1 MRLFL
6 KFGLALLWSIAL
18 AFYLSGCV
26 DVDNTNIAPVDQ
38 RSTTRFIN
46 LSSTLG
52 TVSIKVDGG
61 VVASIGYESASDYLN
76 IAAGARKFKFS
87 YNNVEDTLT
96 TALSHDMKYSVFCV
110 YDPLNG
116 DTARSYSFASER
128 RTYTGTQAYVPGSA
142 LVRFIN
148 LSRDT
153 TAASVTFK
161 LIDTV
166 AATEDTV
173 QSDIA
178 FGGATPYIQANIV
191 NRPQFLVYNL
201 LNDTLAVP
209 TNLTEGRFSVVL
221 FGNKL
226 GSTLEVKVYKED

>member
-6 KFGLALLWSIAL
+6 KFGLALLLSIVLAL
-18 AFYLSGCV
+18 YLSGCV
-26 DVDNTNIAPVDQ
+26 DVDSPNITPVDQ

-52 TVSIKVDGG
+52 TMSVNVDGN
-61 VVASIGYESASDYLN
+61 VVASTGYALASNYLS
-76 IAAGARKFKFS
+76 IASGTRTFIFS
-87 YNNVEDTLT
+87 YNNAADTLV
-96 TALSHDMKYSVFCV
+96 TALSHDMKYSVYCV

-116 DTARSYSFASER
+116 DRVRTYSFASER
-128 RTYTGTQAYVPGSA
+128 RTYAGTQAFVPQAA

-148 LSRDT
+148 LSNDT
-153 TAASVTFK
+153 TAASVTFA
-161 LIDTV
+161 LTDTV
-166 AATEDTV
+166 AATADSV

-178 FGGATPYIQANIV
+178 YGGSTPYIRANIV
-191 NRPQFLVYNL
+191 NQPQFTVYNQYHDVL
-201 LNDTLAVP
+201 AAPTTLA
-209 TNLTEGRFSVVL
+209 EGRFSVVL

>member
-18 AFYLSGCV
+18 ALYLSGCV

-46 LSSTLG
+46 LSTLG
-52 TVSIKVDGG
+52 TVSINVDGG
-61 VVASIGYESASDYLN
+61 VVASTDYASASNYLS
-76 IAAGARKFKFS
+76 IAAGARRFKFS

-96 TALSHDMKYSVFCV
+96 TALSHDMKYSIFCV

-116 DTARSYSFASER
+116 DTARSYGFITER
-128 RTYTGTQAYVPGSA
+128 RTYTGSQTYVPQAA

-148 LSRDT
+148 LSHDT

-178 FGGATPYIQANIV
+178 YGGATPYIQANLV
-191 NRPQFLVYNL
+191 NQPQFLVYNL
-201 LNDTLAVP
+201 FNDTLAVP
-209 TNLTEGRFSVVL
+209 TTLAEGRFSVVL